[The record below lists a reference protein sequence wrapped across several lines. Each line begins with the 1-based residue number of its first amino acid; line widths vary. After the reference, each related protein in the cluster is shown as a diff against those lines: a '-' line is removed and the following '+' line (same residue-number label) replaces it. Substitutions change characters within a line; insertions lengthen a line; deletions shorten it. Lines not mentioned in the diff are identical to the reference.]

1 MILINI
7 YYKNPDSYR
16 LLFTAGS
23 FSSTTSPFSND
34 PDVQRVSAFNECAW
48 KDRNLLVLVEY
59 ILECSRRALE
69 LYHTWYR
76 PITYH
81 RIDYISLRYHIIED
95 MMICPYDIEHNI

>member
-34 PDVQRVSAFNECAW
+34 PEVQRVQRVRMEGSKPTHAC
-48 KDRNLLVLVEY
+48 RVLV
-59 ILECSRRALE
+59 CRGALE
-69 LYHTWYR
+69 LYYS
-76 PITYH
+76 
-81 RIDYISLRYHIIED
+81 RIEYNS
-95 MMICPYDIEHNI
+95 